1 MIQGICL
8 LEYERPMVDCVF
20 VYEKCCLKV
29 TKYTQNSVDAN
40 LSFTWGN
47 QVSVCVGKQKVDV
60 S

>member
-1 MIQGICL
+1 
-8 LEYERPMVDCVF
+8 MVDCVF

-47 QVSVCVGKQKVDV
+47 QVSVCVGKHKVDV